1 MSNQEAPGKEVA
13 GKKMALA
20 VIGIILVASIL
31 AVSTILLFYV
41 VWDPKPALEIDTEQT
56 SVILPMLDYWEMTKQ
71 S

>member
-56 SVILPMLDYWEMTKQ
+56 SVILPMLDYWEMTEK

>member
-1 MSNQEAPGKEVA
+1 MSIQEAPGKEVA

-31 AVSTILLFYV
+31 AVSAILLFYV

-56 SVILPMLDYWEMTKQ
+56 SVISQILDYWEMTKK

>member
-20 VIGIILVASIL
+20 VIGIIVVASIL

-56 SVILPMLDYWEMTKQ
+56 SVISPALDYWEMTKK